1 VDRLVEDMEVLSAVS
16 HRFAGSEG
24 ERAMLHAVRARL
36 PEGVSARTEGF
47 VAHTSA
53 AFTVGLHCAA
63 LLALG
68 VLGYWYPLWGALLV
82 GVVTVSLISESTG
95 GISMAR
101 WVIPRSA
108 SYNLVARDRRAQ
120 PLGAVV
126 ISAPLDT
133 PRWRPRLPRWV
144 LLRRPMQGVVGAAA
158 LVMFLLV
165 LRSPEHPWGPRGL
178 ELYLGGLAVLALAL
192 ALGVVA
198 HRRVGPERTDASG
211 PAVVLELM
219 RRFQAEPVDDIEIW
233 YAFTGCSRAFQGG
246 MRAFLQLH
254 RASFPETV
262 LVTCLDDPAA
272 GSLGAVVSEGSLWP
286 QHHRP
291 TGPALVERLR
301 WAGVLVPAVD
311 LPRVTGAR
319 AALVAGYR
327 ALAIAGAGGR
337 TDPRLAQQAADVAE
351 TAVRWFAE
359 DLTRVAHRSPGLE
372 RLAAASREELVAP
385 VTPPVTKA

>member
-1 VDRLVEDMEVLSAVS
+1 MDRLAEDMEALTVVS

-36 PEGVSARTEGF
+36 PEGIDARTEGF
-47 VAHTSA
+47 VAHTSTA
-53 AFTVGLHCAA
+53 LTVGLHCAA
-63 LLALG
+63 LLG
-68 VLGYWYPLWGALLV
+68 FGTLGYWYPLWGAMLV
-82 GVVTVSLISESTG
+82 GMVAVSLVSEGTG

-101 WVIPRSA
+101 WLLPRAA
-108 SYNLVARDRRAQ
+108 SYNLVSRDRSATS
-120 PLGAVV
+120 LGAVV
-126 ISAPLDT
+126 IAAPLDT
-133 PRWRPRLPRWV
+133 PRWRPRLPKWI
-144 LLRRPMQGVVGAAA
+144 LLRRPLQGVVVAAV
-158 LVMFLLV
+158 LVMFLLL
-165 LRSPEHPWGPRGL
+165 LRTPEHPWGPRGM
-178 ELYLGGLAVLALAL
+178 ELYLGGQAVLALAL

-219 RRFQAEPVDDIEIW
+219 RRFKERPVDDIEIW

-246 MRAFLQLH
+246 MRAFLRLH
-254 RASFPETV
+254 RSSFPETV
-262 LVTCLDDPAA
+262 LVTFLDDPAA

-286 QHHRP
+286 QHHRA

-319 AALVAGYR
+319 AALLEGFR
-327 ALAIAGAGGR
+327 ALGIAGAGGR
-337 TDPRLAQQAADVAE
+337 TDPRLASQAADVAE

-359 DLTRVAHRSPGLE
+359 DLTRVAHRLDMEAEP
-372 RLAAASREELVAP
+372 
-385 VTPPVTKA
+385 